1 LIRCSILLRMGLKKE
16 DDSVTWSMV
25 SNRHFLSLRLISFF
39 QLGFINKG
47 SRACHLNRATSDVME
62 VIKMALLKLKGVTKI
77 YQQGKI
83 EVPAL
88 RGIDLIVEEGEFTT
102 IFGPS
107 GSGKTTLLNMIGC
120 LDKPSSGS
128 INFGNKELVNLDKK
142 NLAMIRRHNVGFVF
156 QSYNLIPVLTA
167 FENVEFAIRLIN
179 KHNKNELR
187 DKVMKILAAVGL
199 EGLENRKPNEL
210 SGGQKQRVAIAR
222 ALVKEP
228 KLVLADEPSANL
240 DSKTSEEVLEV
251 MVKMNKELGTTFIFS
266 THDPLVMDYARRL
279 IEIRDGLIAKDQR
292 REQDAVLN

>member
-1 LIRCSILLRMGLKKE
+1 MALLELKGLKK
-16 DDSVTWSMV
+16 
-25 SNRHFLSLRLISFF
+25 
-39 QLGFINKG
+39 
-47 SRACHLNRATSDVME
+47 
-62 VIKMALLKLKGVTKI
+62 I
-77 YQQGKI
+77 YDQGKV

-88 RGIDLIVEEGEFTT
+88 RGIDLTVEQGEFTT

-120 LDKPSSGS
+120 LDTPTAGTILFDGQS
-128 INFGNKELVNLDKK
+128 LTDLDKK
-142 NLAMIRRHNVGFVF
+142 ELAMIRRHNVGFIF

-167 FENVEFAIRLIN
+167 YENVEFAIRLVN
-179 KHNKNELR
+179 KYNNQEIRERVLH
-187 DKVMKILAAVGL
+187 ILKAVGL

-240 DSKTSEEVLEV
+240 DSKTSEEVLAV
-251 MVKMNKELGTTFIFS
+251 MAKMNQELGTTFIFS

-292 REQDAVLN
+292 RG